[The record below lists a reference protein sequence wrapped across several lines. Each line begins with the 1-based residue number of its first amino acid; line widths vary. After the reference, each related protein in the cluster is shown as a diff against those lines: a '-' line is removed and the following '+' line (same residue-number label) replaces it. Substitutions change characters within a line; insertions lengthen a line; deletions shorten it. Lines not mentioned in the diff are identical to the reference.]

1 SRHAL
6 TVTGTNAY
14 ARLALGAYHTCG
26 LTTQGDVYCW
36 GRNDVGQLGS
46 SPTNVCS
53 VDLDEQGPKPYA
65 CNLAPTRVTS
75 NVKFQSIAAGDAF
88 TCALSTTGQI
98 FCWGAGASGQLG
110 DGQGLARGTPAPVVS
125 DLKFRSL
132 TAGAQH
138 ACAIT
143 DRGAGY

>member
-1 SRHAL
+1 
-6 TVTGTNAY
+6 
-14 ARLALGAYHTCG
+14 
-26 LTTQGDVYCW
+26 
-36 GRNDVGQLGS
+36 
-46 SPTNVCS
+46 
-53 VDLDEQGPKPYA
+53 

-143 DRGAGY
+143 DRGAGYCWGGNARGQLGNGSMQNGLIPSRVMEHQ